1 MSKRHQASRRRS
13 YGRRQHELHEREA
26 PPSLPGAA
34 RARDRRRRCRRPR
47 AIRSPSWIRGL
58 RGSATRWASRDGR
71 LRRALGRNRLLPGPR
86 PPSRGSGRTVEAPRP
101 RRRPGASPVEPPVRS
116 CSAAI
121 VIAFVLAF
129 FSLAQS
135 VRVSATGYDI
145 NRLLTERDALLNR
158 KQDLLSDLNRL
169 GREPAIRKQSID
181 AGLGQLDEP
190 VVLSGR

>member
-1 MSKRHQASRRRS
+1 MAIYEGARPQSQLFPGRVRRREIPAAPSRRR
-13 YGRRQHELHEREA
+13 
-26 PPSLPGAA
+26 
-34 RARDRRRRCRRPR
+34 
-47 AIRSPSWIRGL
+47 IRGAV
-58 RGSATRWASRDGR
+58 RAH
-71 LRRALGRNRLLPGPR
+71 RRSNHLSILLGG
-86 PPSRGSGRTVEAPRP
+86 
-101 RRRPGASPVEPPVRS
+101 
-116 CSAAI
+116 I

-145 NRLLTERDALLNR
+145 NRLLTEREELLNR

-181 AGLGQLDEP
+181 AGLSQLDDP